1 LQAIAFMATTSQ
13 SAALRY
19 RIRLPGIVQGVG
31 FRPFIYKLAIAKL
44 RVSESEASFLIPLQA
59 LRSRPKEAIPRS
71 NNFSAHFAVTRC
83 R

>member
-19 RIRLPGIVQGVG
+19 RIRLPGIVQGVE
-31 FRPFIYKLAIAKL
+31 FRPFIYKLVKL

-71 NNFSAHFAVTRC
+71 NNFSAHFAVTR
-83 R
+83 RR

>member
-19 RIRLPGIVQGVG
+19 RIRLPGIVQGVE
-31 FRPFIYKLAIAKL
+31 FRPFIYKLVKL

-71 NNFSAHFAVTRC
+71 DKFSAHFAVTR
-83 R
+83 RR